1 MMCELIGGFNPFT
14 SQNIMQTFE
23 NILAINVNWPKNI
36 SKTWLKLLQGVFVA
50 DPNLR
55 MTIYELM
62 RDPLL
67 RNREIKD
74 ALLAGLIE
82 QIG

>member
-36 SKTWLKLLQGVFVA
+36 SKPWLKLL
-50 DPNLR
+50 
-55 MTIYELM
+55 
-62 RDPLL
+62 
-67 RNREIKD
+67 
-74 ALLAGLIE
+74 
-82 QIG
+82 